1 MEQIIY
7 ERHICF
13 DTPKELIKELIKM
26 IKEDLQDILKTGRTD
41 KFKTNK
47 DKLKPL

>member
-1 MEQIIY
+1 MKRIVY
-7 ERHICF
+7 ERHIVF
-13 DTPKELIKELIKM
+13 DTPKELIQELIKM
-26 IKEDLQDILKTGRTD
+26 IKEDIQDMLKTGRTD